1 MRLAIPA
8 LLLAALT
15 LQATPVPFLDGAG
28 ITSILNSVDATG
40 AATTRITGDVDL
52 TPGRFLHIPGYSDLS
67 FSVGDPLLFF
77 VNSTQPAP
85 YTVAFDWVWDGP
97 AMGVQP
103 FALQY
108 TIPAEA
114 AGVPEPSGWWLVMG
128 GLIALALWCLVAKF
142 FDNRRERRDKA
153 DIARF
158 AQQRR
163 TLASMQ
169 EFHKERYER

>member
-15 LQATPVPFLDGAG
+15 LQATPVPFLEGAE
-28 ITSILNSVDATG
+28 INFISNSIDATG
-40 AATTRITGDVDL
+40 AATTGIGGNVDL
-52 TPGRFLHIPGYSDLS
+52 TPGRFLHIPGYSSLS
-67 FSVGDPLLFF
+67 FTLGDPLLVI
-77 VNSTQPAP
+77 VNSAQSAP
-85 YTVAFDWVWDGP
+85 YIVAFDWAWDGP

-103 FALQY
+103 FMLSY
-108 TIPAEA
+108 TVPAEGA
-114 AGVPEPSGWWLVMG
+114 PEPGAFW
-128 GLIALALWCLVAKF
+128 LALGGVIVIVGQWAILAI
-142 FDNRRERRDKA
+142 RRKRSRKSEAA

-169 EFHKERYER
+169 EFHQHLGSGK